1 MFTRRFG
8 FLAALAAILALVQVS
23 GALRPVL
30 AQAGGPT
37 VFAAASLKTALD
49 SVVADWVRAGHPA
62 PRISYAGSNALAKQ
76 LEQGAPADIFFSADL
91 DWMDYAQK
99 KGLIKRE
106 TRIDLLS
113 NRIVLIAPSQG
124 AVPIDIRQGFDLAKA
139 LDGGRLAMGN
149 VDSVPAGKY
158 GKAALETLGA
168 WDGVRDKVAQADTV
182 RAALL
187 LVERG
192 EAPLGIVYA
201 TDAVADPG
209 VKVLGTFP
217 DDSHPAIIYPV
228 ALTRDG
234 TNPEAAGFIAFLRG
248 SDARATFEQQGFTVL
263 DRPAGTP

>member
-1 MFTRRFG
+1 MVTRRFG
-8 FLAALAAILALVQVS
+8 FAAALAAILALAQLP
-23 GALRPVL
+23 GPRPAL
-30 AQAGGPT
+30 AQSGGPT
-37 VFAAASLKTALD
+37 VFAAASLKNALD
-49 SVVADWVRAGHPA
+49 AVVADWVKVGHPA

-124 AVPIDIRQGFDLAKA
+124 AVPIDIRRGFDLAKA

-248 SDARATFEQQGFTVL
+248 SDARAAFEQQGFTVL
-263 DRPAGTP
+263 NRPAGTP

>member
-8 FLAALAAILALVQVS
+8 FVAALAAILALTQ
-23 GALRPVL
+23 GTGPAL
-30 AQAGGPT
+30 AQSGGPT

-49 SVVADWVRAGHPA
+49 SVVAVWVRAGHPA

-99 KGLIKRE
+99 KDLIKRE
-106 TRIDLLS
+106 TRIHLLG
-113 NRIVLIAPSQG
+113 NRIVLIASTQG
-124 AVPIDIRQGFDLAKA
+124 TVSVDIRQGFDLAKA

-149 VDSVPAGKY
+149 VDAVPAGKY
-158 GKAALETLGA
+158 GKAALVKLGA
-168 WDGVRDKVAQADTV
+168 WDGVKDKIAQADTV

-187 LVERG
+187 LVDRG

-201 TDAVADPG
+201 TDAVSDPG

-234 TNPEAAGFIAFLRG
+234 TNPEASGFLAFLRG
-248 SDARATFEQQGFTVL
+248 SDARAAFEQQGFTVL
-263 DRPAGTP
+263 NRPAGTP